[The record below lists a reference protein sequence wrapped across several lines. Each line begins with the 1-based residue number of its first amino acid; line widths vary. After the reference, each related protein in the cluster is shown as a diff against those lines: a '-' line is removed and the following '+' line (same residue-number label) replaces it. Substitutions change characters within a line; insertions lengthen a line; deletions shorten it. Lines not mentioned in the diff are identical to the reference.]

1 MGDVG
6 YPSDLSYLS
15 LKFTHPITNA
25 SFTYDEMSI
34 SEDMKTS
41 LGSPLK
47 FQVSLASG
55 LNIII
60 VEDDEPDSVNCTRKK
75 EIKFLLEATR
85 DWNKAKIRCS
95 VVSEG
100 GEVNATAVEEEI
112 YVIPG
117 K

>member
-1 MGDVG
+1 
-6 YPSDLSYLS
+6 
-15 LKFTHPITNA
+15 
-25 SFTYDEMSI
+25 MSI

-85 DWNKAKIRCS
+85 EWNKAKIRCS

-100 GEVNATAVEEEI
+100 GEVTATAVEEEI

>member
-6 YPSDLSYLS
+6 YPSGLSYLS

-75 EIKFLLEATR
+75 ENFCNSIYRFSKFLTPQRIDLHR
-85 DWNKAKIRCS
+85 
-95 VVSEG
+95 
-100 GEVNATAVEEEI
+100 
-112 YVIPG
+112 YQ
-117 K
+117 

>member
-1 MGDVG
+1 
-6 YPSDLSYLS
+6 
-15 LKFTHPITNA
+15 
-25 SFTYDEMSI
+25 MSI

-41 LGSPLK
+41 LGSTLK

-85 DWNKAKIRCS
+85 DWNKAKIRCTCS